1 MKRFIFVVAFC
12 TSLLAGLALFL
23 FPVTHAAENPL
34 IALLDLPAP
43 PPPNPQVTLPPTT
56 FPENFFNRNNPPPDD
71 APIEYL
77 MAYWRAQAQD
87 YREIRFRVYPSPK
100 VLERLFTELAKSPG
114 EVSEFLNIF
123 PLGSRTS
130 EFVKNIHDRFSATD
144 ESARD
149 QRAAMRRWM
158 KYNTPHY
165 SAELEREAARV
176 SDSNGYVLHHDELI
190 ALARVDWDRAG
201 PIVSRLYNNPSQKAS
216 HTAALWALYLHAIE
230 ESSLGDTERYREELK
245 EVVADKSLSD
255 GIRDLALDAL
265 SLEKEWNGRDEW
277 YLSLLEDETLL
288 ELGTYTGLTT
298 LPSASPDEKY
308 IDRMIALLDSDNI
321 NVRTAAARNLVL
333 KLNTDR
339 PDIVKALVP
348 WLTNEKWLKP
358 SAGRRDSVIQALS
371 RIKVPEAVPALIL
384 ALDEKTSPESR
395 KAASMAVANAMNAI
409 NAAARAVEMAANSA
423 AVIDDDEE
431 LEAPPPPPIPGFSTA
446 NAANSAA
453 NVAYADFAGPEY
465 PLRYWAISALAHQG
479 DGRAVPAL
487 RRILNEVN
495 QPYEQSSLI
504 GAIQSCGGFTIAE
517 QVDAIEDVAKNIDTI
532 TASMNANLAVNAAAT
547 AANLISY
554 GGAVPMGGTSKLDI
568 RRALGLYIT
577 QQYIVREDLAR
588 AVVDRITSLDRSDPK
603 TAEAMRRIVTRW
615 HAPAVNA
622 LLLRDLKAGR
632 TTTEALV
639 KLLAIRKDLRTAQ
652 QTDVFD
658 TRTGSPIAVGISACL
673 IEEVNDYEAILD
685 SASDEAK
692 TALLACAR
700 MIRAPLPIQRV
711 AENLQSKDKLL
722 ALAAERYLESEDSPE
737 ARRIVLSLHPNEA
750 KILGAKMAFNPTA
763 SSSTSLYDSSVRSL
777 LATVNGFFA
786 LTDHYYSYNSE
797 VATEFE
803 DRLREEVKK
812 DTELLGIYAWQNN
825 VIHVYKD
832 KAMLS
837 WHDDPARYRERVL
850 AKEEFDN
857 FKGLIAH
864 YRADE
869 LPAFLACTD
878 CGHYQLLMLGKYGG
892 RRVYVRAKTLPPF
905 FAELDAVFTEMRQP
919 PSTIRYWAGKDIPGL
934 EVVFSDDQQRAVTAW
949 KNGPDLRVLAF
960 DKGRQAEIAEA
971 QVEEVLSGE
980 ESEDEAEEE
989 YTYSPLGDDSDIGRA
1004 FESFGWFNL
1013 VDGKLG
1019 PVASQPPGVEF
1030 IPLKDSLGVNP
1041 SRSQWKARVGT
1052 TEVRVDGKGLY
1063 KVSAGKVTK
1072 IKTGI
1077 YSDPVTTPNGRWVVA
1092 TKYSDG
1098 EGVRL
1103 VRINLLTNKEFV
1115 VQTLDRPLFRAV
1127 TFIPSINR
1135 MLVGP
1140 SDHYYGGHYDDED
1153 GESTPISLYSLLDPE
1168 TGSVFATRGDIGP
1181 LTDQTFRPL
1190 QQTANQYEF
1199 WAAVPNDTETV
1210 IGVYSTRTFSL
1221 KPVLK
1226 LPKIKFN
1233 SMGMW
1238 VDEPGGKAY
1247 FAYEGHLLA
1256 VPIQAKTQ

>member
-1 MKRFIFVVAFC
+1 MKRFLFVVAFC

-23 FPVTHAAENPL
+23 FPVTHAADNPL

-100 VLERLFTELAKSPG
+100 VLERLFSELAKSPG
-114 EVSEFLNIF
+114 EVAEFLNIF

-130 EFVKNIHDRFSATD
+130 EFVKSIHDRFTGTD

-149 QRAAMRRWM
+149 QRSAIRRWM

-176 SDSNGYVLHHDELI
+176 SDSSNGYVLHHDELI

-201 PIVSRLYNNPSQKAS
+201 PIVSRLYNNPTQKAS

-230 ESSLGDTERYREELK
+230 EGSLGDTERYREELK

-255 GIRDLALDAL
+255 GIRDLELDAL
-265 SLEKEWNGRDEW
+265 SLEKEWSGREDW
-277 YLSLLEDETLL
+277 YLSLLEDDTLL

-298 LPSASPDEKY
+298 LPSASPDDKY

-339 PDIVKALVP
+339 QDIIKALVP

-358 SAGRRDSVIQALS
+358 SAGRRDSVVQALS

-395 KAASMAVANAMNAI
+395 RAASLAMANAMNAI
-409 NAAARAVEMAANSA
+409 NAAARAASIAANSA
-423 AVIDDDEE
+423 AAVEDDEE
-431 LEAPPPPPIPGFSTA
+431 ESEVPPTPVPPRFSTA
-446 NAANSAA
+446 NAANAAA
-453 NVAYADFAGPEY
+453 NVAYADFAGPEF
-465 PLRYWAISALAHQG
+465 PLRYWAISALSHQG
-479 DGRAVPAL
+479 DARAVPAL
-487 RRILNEVN
+487 RRILNEVD
-495 QPYEQSSLI
+495 QAYEQNSLI
-504 GAIQSCGGFTIAE
+504 GAIQNSGGFTIPE
-517 QVDAIEDVAKNIDTI
+517 QVDAIEDVAKNVDTI
-532 TASMNANLAVNAAAT
+532 TASFGANANVASNFHYLP
-547 AANLISY
+547 
-554 GGAVPMGGTSKLDI
+554 GAKPKFDI

-588 AVVDRITSLDRSDPK
+588 AVVDRITSLDRSDSK

-622 LLLRDLKAGR
+622 LLLRDLKSGR

-639 KLLAIRKDLRTAQ
+639 KLLAIRKDLRTSQ

-658 TRTGSPIAVGISACL
+658 TRTGSPMAVGISACL
-673 IEEVNDYEAILD
+673 IEEANDYEAILD

-692 TALLACAR
+692 TALLACSR
-700 MIRAPLPIQRV
+700 LIRAPLPIQKV

-750 KILGAKMAFNPTA
+750 KILGATMTFNP
-763 SSSTSLYDSSVRSL
+763 SPSSTTGLYEGSVRSL

-786 LTDHYYSYNSE
+786 LADHYYSYNSQ

-812 DTELLGIYAWQNN
+812 DPELLGVYGWQNN
-825 VIHVYKD
+825 LIHVYKD
-832 KAMLS
+832 KAVLS

-850 AKEEFDN
+850 TKEEFDN

-864 YRADE
+864 HKADE
-869 LPAFLACTD
+869 MPAFLACTD

-905 FAELDAVFTEMRQP
+905 FAELDAIFAEMRQA
-919 PSTIRYWAGKDIPGL
+919 PSTIKYWAAKDIPGL
-934 EVVFSDDQQRAVTAW
+934 EVVLSDDEHSAVTVW
-949 KNGPDLRVLAF
+949 KNGSDLRVLTL

-971 QVEEVLSGE
+971 QVEEMLIAVE
-980 ESEDEAEEE
+980 EEEEDEEEPAF
-989 YTYSPLGDDSDIGRA
+989 SPLGDESSGQA
-1004 FESFGWFNL
+1004 YESFGWFNL
-1013 VDGKLG
+1013 ADGKLG
-1019 PVASQPPGVEF
+1019 SVASQPPGVEF

-1041 SRSQWKARVGT
+1041 SSSQWKARAGT

-1063 KVSAGKVTK
+1063 KVVAGKITK
-1072 IKTGI
+1072 IKTGT
-1077 YSDPVTTPNGRWVVA
+1077 YGDPALTPNGRWLVA
-1092 TKYSDG
+1092 TKYTDG
-1098 EGVRL
+1098 EGVQL
-1103 VRINLLTNKEFV
+1103 VRINMLTNREFV
-1115 VQTLDRPLFRAV
+1115 VPTLDRPLFRAV
-1127 TFIPSINR
+1127 AFIPSINR

-1140 SDHYYGGHYDDED
+1140 SEHYYGGHYDEED
-1153 GESTPISLYSLLDPE
+1153 GESAPRTVYSLLDPE
-1168 TGSVFATRGDIGP
+1168 TGSVLAARGDVDP
-1181 LTDQTFRPL
+1181 LTEQSFRPL
-1190 QQTANQYEF
+1190 QPTANQFEF
-1199 WAAVPNDTETV
+1199 WAAVTTGDETV
-1210 IGVYSTRTFSL
+1210 IGVYSTRTFAL

-1233 SMGMW
+1233 SMAMW

-1247 FAYEGHLLA
+1247 FAYEGHLLS
-1256 VPIQAKTQ
+1256 VPLKASP